1 MEFYKRVLKLHHFR
15 NLGRK
20 SPTELLLNSSFEKHG
35 GLVILVGEN
44 NVGKSNVLEA
54 LTIFNDADIKL
65 CSEEDYFKNH
75 KKDTLLSLEEE
86 TILDRKITG
95 FSCVDLKIQ
104 TKEVNKGLKE
114 LSKTLISYP
123 FEKHVEALGEQ
134 CNNSVYIPTN
144 NNDYSK
150 ICTLVSNFIN
160 LITSYNSL
168 GLFLHFYKEKLKLS
182 EFVTEYANA
191 TNNLFFKELI
201 KHVSGNSEW
210 IKNFCQCIKEII
222 KHNTPDKKYNTDEF
236 FVMRQ
241 HKQNQLAKIYSC
253 FKKLSE
259 GEIKPKDVEY
269 ILKKLEEL
277 DKIFKT
283 TDFTKFTPKT
293 EALLNEQS
301 QEKLSEFVKEMIEK
315 IDEKYPINENFK
327 QQFRTFRLNIG
338 NLKKEIK
345 NSLKNLDK
353 IGEDFERKKERLI
366 REIENDCKNQKVLKF
381 NYDVLLD
388 NIQQICKNY
397 IASHAVNDVSK
408 DIKSMMCQLYLK
420 KIDLLVN
427 SEIEQY
433 RYNDFLES
441 ARKFLWEDIKTLD
454 EKSGVHLFPKNIGE
468 IKDKFET
475 NKEKFKQS
483 KNYSEFAEYCRECN
497 PYTAFQNLKNKVQ
510 FPLSGGLSY
519 KSYKLVPTMKEY
531 KEPKITDNDFKAVL
545 FTCIDYSSLS
555 EFDQW
560 DWFFRNSLFRKMDFH
575 PNAIWN
581 FFGSILKDGQALQI
595 IMFDK
600 NNDLVIYDSEKSFNI
615 PKKYLQEID
624 QELLKEIRQSKHLFP
639 IEVKRKYNNNV
650 CQFEFFKKDTS
661 HLLFKVNFTEI
672 LENLAEILEYNM
684 QLKIDSLITKEFNK
698 LLAIAEDSSQNSY
711 QLKIHVRHNNK
722 FYDYSKKSTAYEIKL
737 EIHDCRKSHDHNEP
751 IILSQQSTGFQW
763 AFNFM
768 FGFLYNVG
776 SDFSFNKNIIYV
788 MDEPAT
794 HLSVPARKEF
804 RRFLKEYAHKNHVT
818 FVLATHDPFLVDTD
832 HLDEIR
838 IVEKE
843 TEGSVI
849 KNHFNYPLN
858 NAGKDSD
865 ALDKIKRSLGVG
877 QHVFHNPQ
885 KHRIIFVE
893 GITDYCYL
901 SAFKLYFNERE
912 YKDNPIPFTF
922 LPISGLKNN
931 PNDME
936 ETIKKLCKLDN
947 HPIVLTDDDRKCVF
961 NQKATSERFKKANEE
976 MHDPIR
982 ILQLSKCD
990 ENFKQIE
997 DCFSAN
1003 DRKKYAKNK
1012 QMELAMAFK
1021 TRLLYGEKD
1030 DVVSEETKK
1039 NFLKLFEWIKKE
1051 CNNPTIKKEYIKFD
1065 YNTPRIIIERILMFK
1080 KMCLSLIAISGVCVG
1095 AKDLDFKL
1103 DYRATGGKLMGKMTD
1118 SSLLSITSMNDEPV
1132 VIKNLIV
1139 NRGNSCEATKKV
1151 EPKLGD
1157 KFKKEKLFDHE
1168 LKYSQQIFY
1177 RLDCKP
1183 NQLLEVKIIT
1193 DKGEYYHK
1201 FSK

>member
-20 SPTELLLNSSFEKHG
+20 SPTELLLNSSFENKHG

-65 CSEEDYFKNH
+65 CSENDYFKAH
-75 KKDTLLSLEEE
+75 ESEDTVLNLEEE
-86 TILDRKITG
+86 TILDHKITD
-95 FSCVDLKIQ
+95 FSCVDLKIR
-104 TKEVNKGLKE
+104 TEEIGEGLKE

-134 CNNSVYIPTN
+134 CSNSVYIPTN
-144 NNDYSK
+144 NNDYSN
-150 ICTLVSNFIN
+150 ICTLMSNFIN

-182 EFVTEYANA
+182 ELVTEYANA

-210 IKNFCQCIKEII
+210 IKNFCQCVKEI
-222 KHNTPDKKYNTDEF
+222 KKCNTPNKRYNSDEF
-236 FVMRQ
+236 FIMGK
-241 HKQNQLAKIYSC
+241 HKQNQLEKIYSC

-259 GEIKPKDVEY
+259 KEIKPKDVEY
-269 ILKKLEEL
+269 ILKKLEAL
-277 DKIFKT
+277 DEIFKT
-283 TDFTKFTPKT
+283 TDSNTKFTPKT

-315 IDEKYPINENFK
+315 IDEKYPISENFK
-327 QQFRTFRLNIG
+327 QQFRTFRSSIG
-338 NLKKEIK
+338 NLKKKIK
-345 NSLKNLDK
+345 NSLKYLEKTREN
-353 IGEDFERKKERLI
+353 FERKKESWI
-366 REIENDCKNQKVLKF
+366 KEIGNDCKNQKTLKF

-388 NIQQICKNY
+388 NIQQICEKY
-397 IASHAVNDVSK
+397 IASHVVSDESK
-408 DIKSMMCQLYLK
+408 DMKSMMCQFYLEK
-420 KIDLLVN
+420 MELLSNSKIRRYQYDDLLK
-427 SEIEQY
+427 
-433 RYNDFLES
+433 S
-441 ARKFLWEDIKTLD
+441 AKKSLWESIKILD
-454 EKSGVHLFPKNIGE
+454 NESGVHLFPKNIGE
-468 IKDKFET
+468 IKDKFEA

-483 KNYSEFAEYCRECN
+483 KNVSEFAEYCRECN
-497 PYTAFQNLKNKVQ
+497 PYTAFQNLRNKVQ

-519 KSYKLVPTMKEY
+519 KFNKLVPTMKEY
-531 KEPKITDNDFKAVL
+531 KEPKITDNDLKTAL

-555 EFDQW
+555 EFDQS
-560 DWFFRNSLFRKMDFH
+560 DWFFRNSLFRKMGFH
-575 PNAIWN
+575 PNTIWN
-581 FFGSILKDGQALQI
+581 FFGRILKDGQALQI

-600 NNDLVIYDSEKSFNI
+600 NNDLVIYDFEKSFNI

-624 QELLKEIRQSKHLFP
+624 QELLKEIRQSEFP
-639 IEVKRKYNNNV
+639 FNIEAKGECDNNV

-672 LENLAEILEYNM
+672 LENIAEILEYNM
-684 QLKIDSLITKEFNK
+684 QLKIDSLIAKEFNE
-698 LLAIAEDSSQNSY
+698 LLAIAEDSPQDSY

-722 FYDYSKKSTAYEIKL
+722 FYDYSKEYTAYEIKL
-737 EIHDCRKSHDHNEP
+737 EIHDCRKSDNQNEP

-776 SDFSFNKNIIYV
+776 SDFSFNHNIIYV

-794 HLSVPARKEF
+794 PLSVPARKEF
-804 RRFLKEYAHKNHVT
+804 RKFLKEYAHKNHVT

-849 KNHFNYPLN
+849 KNSFNYPLN
-858 NAGKDSD
+858 NASKDSD
-865 ALDKIKRSLGVG
+865 ALDKIKRYLGVG

-901 SAFKLYFNERE
+901 SAFKLYLYYKE

-931 PNDME
+931 PNDMK
-936 ETIKKLCKLDN
+936 ETIQKLCELDN
-947 HPIVLTDDDRKCVF
+947 HPIVLIDDDRKCVF
-961 NQKATSERFKKANEE
+961 NQQATSERFKRANKYLGN
-976 MHDPIR
+976 PIT
-982 ILQLSKCD
+982 ILQLSDCD
-990 ENFKQIE
+990 RHFKQIE

-1012 QMELAMAFK
+1012 RMELAMAFK
-1021 TRLLYGEKD
+1021 TRLLYSGKD
-1030 DVVSEETKK
+1030 DVVSEETKE
-1039 NFLKLFEWIKKE
+1039 NFLCLFEWIKK
-1051 CNNPTIKKEYIKFD
+1051 
-1065 YNTPRIIIERILMFK
+1065 R
-1080 KMCLSLIAISGVCVG
+1080 V
-1095 AKDLDFKL
+1095 
-1103 DYRATGGKLMGKMTD
+1103 
-1118 SSLLSITSMNDEPV
+1118 
-1132 VIKNLIV
+1132 
-1139 NRGNSCEATKKV
+1139 
-1151 EPKLGD
+1151 
-1157 KFKKEKLFDHE
+1157 
-1168 LKYSQQIFY
+1168 
-1177 RLDCKP
+1177 
-1183 NQLLEVKIIT
+1183 
-1193 DKGEYYHK
+1193 
-1201 FSK
+1201 

>member
-1 MEFYKRVLKLHHFR
+1 MKFYKRVLKLHHFR
-15 NLGRK
+15 NLGK
-20 SPTELLLNSSFEKHG
+20 NSLAELLLNSSFEKHG

-54 LTIFNDADIKL
+54 LKIFNDADVKL
-65 CSEEDYFKNH
+65 CSEKDYFKAH
-75 KKDTLLSLEEE
+75 EKDTILSLEEE
-86 TILDRKITG
+86 TSLDHKITD

-104 TKEVNKGLKE
+104 TKGVSEELRE
-114 LSKTLISYP
+114 LSKILISYP
-123 FEKHVEALGEQ
+123 FEKHIEALGEQ
-134 CNNSVYIPTN
+134 CSNFVSIPTN
-144 NNDYSK
+144 NNDYSN
-150 ICTLVSNFIN
+150 ICTLVSDFIN

-168 GLFLHFYKEKLKLS
+168 ESFLHFYKEKLKLS
-182 EFVTEYANA
+182 ELVTKYADA
-191 TNNLFFKELI
+191 TNNLLFKELI

-222 KHNTPDKKYNTDEF
+222 KRNTPDKKYNTDEF
-236 FVMRQ
+236 FVMGQ
-241 HKQNQLAKIYSC
+241 HKQNQLEKIYSH

-259 GEIKPKDVEY
+259 KEIKPKDVEY
-269 ILKKLEEL
+269 ILKKLEAL
-277 DKIFKT
+277 DEIFKT
-283 TDFTKFTPKT
+283 TDFTKFTPET
-293 EALLNEQS
+293 E
-301 QEKLSEFVKEMIEK
+301 VKDIIKE

-338 NLKKEIK
+338 NLKKKIK
-345 NSLKNLDK
+345 NSLKDLEK
-353 IGEDFERKKERLI
+353 TREDFERKKERLI

-408 DIKSMMCQLYLK
+408 DIKSMMCQFYLEK
-420 KIDLLVN
+420 MELLSNSKIRRYQYDDLLK
-427 SEIEQY
+427 
-433 RYNDFLES
+433 S
-441 ARKFLWEDIKTLD
+441 ARKSLWENIKTLD
-454 EKSGVHLFPKNIGE
+454 NESGIHLFPKNIGE

-483 KNYSEFAEYCRECN
+483 RNYSEFAEHCRECN
-497 PYTAFQNLKNKVQ
+497 PYTAFQNLRNKVQ
-510 FPLSGGLSY
+510 FPLSGGLSHQFDE
-519 KSYKLVPTMKEY
+519 LVPTMKEY
-531 KEPKITDNDFKAVL
+531 KEPKITDNDLKTAL
-545 FTCIDYSSLS
+545 FILFDYSSPS
-555 EFDQW
+555 EFNQS

-575 PNAIWN
+575 PNTIWN
-581 FFGSILKDGQALQI
+581 FFLSILKDGQALQI

-600 NNDLVIYDSEKSFNI
+600 NNDLVIYDFEKSFNI

-661 HLLFKVNFTEI
+661 HLLFNVNFTEI

-684 QLKIDSLITKEFNK
+684 QLKIDSLITKEFNE
-698 LLAIAEDSSQNSY
+698 LLAIAEDSSQDSY

-737 EIHDCRKSHDHNEP
+737 EIHDCRKSDNQNEP

-776 SDFSFNKNIIYV
+776 SHFSLNKNIIYV

-804 RRFLKEYAHKNHVT
+804 RKFLKEYAHKNHVT

-849 KNHFNYPLN
+849 KNSFNYPLN
-858 NAGKDSD
+858 NASKDSD
-865 ALDKIKRSLGVG
+865 ALYQIKRSLGVD

-901 SAFKLYFNERE
+901 SAFKLYFNKHNPQ

-931 PNDME
+931 PNEME
-936 ETIKKLCKLDN
+936 ETIQKLCELDN
-947 HPIVLTDDDRKCVF
+947 NPIVLTDDDRKCDF
-961 NQKATSERFKKANEE
+961 DQNATSERFKKANEE
-976 MHDPIR
+976 MHDPIT

-1003 DRKKYAKNK
+1003 DREKYAKNK
-1012 QMELAMAFK
+1012 RKELAMAFK

-1030 DVVSEETKK
+1030 AIEKQTKR
-1039 NFLKLFEWIKKE
+1039 NFLKLFKWI
-1051 CNNPTIKKEYIKFD
+1051 
-1065 YNTPRIIIERILMFK
+1065 
-1080 KMCLSLIAISGVCVG
+1080 AW
-1095 AKDLDFKL
+1095 
-1103 DYRATGGKLMGKMTD
+1103 ATNL
-1118 SSLLSITSMNDEPV
+1118 
-1132 VIKNLIV
+1132 IKN
-1139 NRGNSCEATKKV
+1139 
-1151 EPKLGD
+1151 
-1157 KFKKEKLFDHE
+1157 
-1168 LKYSQQIFY
+1168 
-1177 RLDCKP
+1177 
-1183 NQLLEVKIIT
+1183 
-1193 DKGEYYHK
+1193 
-1201 FSK
+1201 

>member
-20 SPTELLLNSSFEKHG
+20 SPAKLLLNSSFDEKHG

-54 LTIFNDADIKL
+54 LTIFNDADVKL
-65 CSEEDYFKNH
+65 CSENDCFKAH
-75 KKDTLLSLEEE
+75 EKDSLLSLEEE

-104 TKEVNKGLKE
+104 TKEVSEGLKE
-114 LSKTLISYP
+114 LSKILISYP
-123 FEKHVEALGEQ
+123 FEKHVEALSEQ
-134 CNNSVYIPTN
+134 CSNSVYIPTN
-144 NNDYSK
+144 NNDYSN

-168 GLFLHFYKEKLKLS
+168 GLFLHFYKEKLKLGA
-182 EFVTEYANA
+182 FTTRQAD
-191 TNNLFFKELI
+191 NLLFKELI

-210 IKNFCQCIKEII
+210 IKTFCQHIKEII
-222 KHNTPDKKYNTDEF
+222 KHNTPNKKYNTDEF
-236 FVMRQ
+236 FVMGQ
-241 HKQNQLAKIYSC
+241 HKQNQLAKIYSY

-259 GEIKPKDVEY
+259 GEIKPQNED
-269 ILKKLEEL
+269 ILKKLKGL
-277 DKIFKT
+277 DEIFRT
-283 TDFTKFTPKT
+283 TDFDEKFAPKIKV
-293 EALLNEQS
+293 LQNEQS
-301 QEKLSEFVKEMIEK
+301 QEIPSELIKDIIEE
-315 IDEKYPINENFK
+315 IDKKYPINENFK
-327 QQFRTFRLNIG
+327 QQFKKFRTNTVS
-338 NLKKEIK
+338 LKNKIK

-353 IGEDFERKKERLI
+353 TRKDFERKKESLI
-366 REIENDCKNQKVLKF
+366 QEIENYCESEYNSEKESKI
-381 NYDVLLD
+381 NYDLLLD
-388 NIQQICKNY
+388 NIQQICKKY
-397 IASHAVNDVSK
+397 IASHIVNDVSK
-408 DIKSMMCQLYLK
+408 DMKSMMFQFYLK
-420 KIDLLVN
+420 QIDLLFN
-427 SEIEQY
+427 SEIVRH
-433 RYNDFLES
+433 RYSNFFES
-441 ARKFLWEDIKTLD
+441 ARKSLWESIKTLD
-454 EKSGVHLFPKNIGE
+454 ETSNARLFPKNIDE
-468 IKDKFET
+468 IKDKFEA
-475 NKEKFKQS
+475 NKEKFKKS
-483 KNYSEFAEYCRECN
+483 KNYSEFAEHCRECN
-497 PYTAFQNLKNKVQ
+497 PYTAFQGLRNKVQ

-519 KSYKLVPTMKEY
+519 KFDKLVPTMKEY
-531 KEPKITDNDFKAVL
+531 KELKITDNDLKTAL
-545 FTCIDYSSLS
+545 FTLFGYSSPS

-595 IMFDK
+595 MFDK
-600 NNDLVIYDSEKSFNI
+600 NNNLEIYSIYNKSFVI

-624 QELLKEIRQSKHLFP
+624 QESLKEIRQSEFP
-639 IEVKRKYNNNV
+639 FNIEAKGECDNNV

-684 QLKIDSLITKEFNK
+684 QLKIDSSIAKEFNK
-698 LLAIAEDSSQNSY
+698 LLAIAQDSPQDNY

-737 EIHDCRKSHDHNEP
+737 EIHDCRKSHEQNKP
-751 IILSQQSTGFQW
+751 IILNQQSTGFQW

-776 SDFSFNKNIIYV
+776 SNFSFNKNIIYV

-804 RRFLKEYAHKNHVT
+804 RKFLKEYAHKNHVT
-818 FVLATHDPFLVDTD
+818 FVVATHDPFLVDTD

-858 NAGKDSD
+858 NASKDSD

-901 SAFKLYFNERE
+901 SAFKLYFNERDF
-912 YKDNPIPFTF
+912 KDNPIPFTF

-931 PNDME
+931 PNEMK
-936 ETIKKLCKLDN
+936 ETIQKLCELDN
-947 HPIVLTDDDRKCVF
+947 NPIVLTDDDRKCDSDQ
-961 NQKATSERFKKANEE
+961 NATSERFKKANEE

-1012 QMELAMAFK
+1012 CKELAMAFK
-1021 TRLLYGEKD
+1021 TRLLYGGEDAVEKQ
-1030 DVVSEETKK
+1030 TKR
-1039 NFLKLFEWIKKE
+1039 NFLKLFKWV
-1051 CNNPTIKKEYIKFD
+1051 
-1065 YNTPRIIIERILMFK
+1065 
-1080 KMCLSLIAISGVCVG
+1080 AW
-1095 AKDLDFKL
+1095 
-1103 DYRATGGKLMGKMTD
+1103 ATNL
-1118 SSLLSITSMNDEPV
+1118 
-1132 VIKNLIV
+1132 IKN
-1139 NRGNSCEATKKV
+1139 
-1151 EPKLGD
+1151 
-1157 KFKKEKLFDHE
+1157 
-1168 LKYSQQIFY
+1168 
-1177 RLDCKP
+1177 
-1183 NQLLEVKIIT
+1183 
-1193 DKGEYYHK
+1193 
-1201 FSK
+1201 

>member
-1 MEFYKRVLKLHHFR
+1 MKFYKRVLKLHHFR
-15 NLGRK
+15 NLGK
-20 SPTELLLNSSFEKHG
+20 NLPTELLLNSSFENKHG
-35 GLVILVGEN
+35 GLVVLVGEN

-54 LTIFNDADIKL
+54 LTIFNDADVKL
-65 CSEEDYFKNH
+65 CNEEDYFKPH
-75 KKDTLLSLEEE
+75 EKDSLLSLEEE
-86 TILDRKITG
+86 TILDHKITG
-95 FSCVDLKIQ
+95 FSCVDLRIQ
-104 TKEVNKGLKE
+104 TKGVSEELKE
-114 LSKTLISYP
+114 LSKILISYP
-123 FEKHVEALGEQ
+123 FEKHVKALGEQ
-134 CNNSVYIPTN
+134 CNNIVSIPTN
-144 NNDYSK
+144 NNDYSN
-150 ICTLVSNFIN
+150 IRTLVSDFIN

-182 EFVTEYANA
+182 ELVTKYADV
-191 TNNLFFKELI
+191 TNNLLFKELI
-201 KHVSGNSEW
+201 KHVSGNSEG

-236 FVMRQ
+236 FVMGQ
-241 HKQNQLAKIYSC
+241 HKQNQLAKIYSY

-259 GEIKPKDVEY
+259 GEIKPQNED
-269 ILKKLEEL
+269 ILKKLKSL
-277 DKIFKT
+277 DEIFKT
-283 TDFTKFTPKT
+283 TDFTKFTPET
-293 EALLNEQS
+293 E
-301 QEKLSEFVKEMIEK
+301 VKDIIKE

-338 NLKKEIK
+338 NLKKKIK
-345 NSLKNLDK
+345 NSLKYLEK
-353 IGEDFERKKERLI
+353 TREDFERKKERLI

-388 NIQQICKNY
+388 NIQQICKKY
-397 IASHAVNDVSK
+397 IASHVVSDESK
-408 DIKSMMCQLYLK
+408 DIKSMMCQFYLK

-433 RYNDFLES
+433 RYNDFFES
-441 ARKFLWEDIKTLD
+441 TRKSLWENIKTLD

-468 IKDKFET
+468 IKDKFEA

-497 PYTAFQNLKNKVQ
+497 PYTAFQNLRNKVQ

-519 KSYKLVPTMKEY
+519 KSYKLVQTMKEY
-531 KEPKITDNDFKAVL
+531 KEPKITDNGLKTAL
-545 FTCIDYSSLS
+545 FTLFDYSSPS

-600 NNDLVIYDSEKSFNI
+600 NNDLEVYFGFDKSFVI

-624 QELLKEIRQSKHLFP
+624 QESLKEIRQSEFP
-639 IEVKRKYNNNV
+639 FNIEVKRKYNNNNV
-650 CQFEFFKKDTS
+650 CQLEFFNDKS
-661 HLLFKVNFTEI
+661 SLLFKVNFTEI

-684 QLKIDSLITKEFNK
+684 QLKIDSLITKEFNR
-698 LLAIAEDSSQNSY
+698 LLAIAEDSPQDSY

-722 FYDYSKKSTAYEIKL
+722 LPREKSTAYEIKL
-737 EIHDCRKSHDHNEP
+737 EIHDCRKSDNQKP

-768 FGFLYNVG
+768 FGFLYNWG
-776 SDFSFNKNIIYV
+776 SHFSLNKNIIYV

-794 HLSVPARKEF
+794 PLSVPARKEF

-843 TEGSVI
+843 TEGSAI

-858 NAGKDSD
+858 NASKDSD

-912 YKDNPIPFTF
+912 FKDNPIPFTF
-922 LPISGLKNN
+922 LPISGLKKES
-931 PNDME
+931 DEMK
-936 ETIKKLCKLDN
+936 ETIQKLCELDN

-961 NQKATSERFKKANEE
+961 NQQATSERFKRANEE
-976 MHDPIR
+976 MGDPIT

-990 ENFKQIE
+990 RYFKQIE

-1003 DRKKYAKNK
+1003 DREKYAKNK
-1012 QMELAMAFK
+1012 CKELAMAFK

-1030 DVVSEETKK
+1030 DVMSEETKK

-1051 CNNPTIKKEYIKFD
+1051 CNNLTIKKEYIKFD
-1065 YNTPRIIIERILMFK
+1065 YNTLQIL
-1080 KMCLSLIAISGVCVG
+1080 
-1095 AKDLDFKL
+1095 
-1103 DYRATGGKLMGKMTD
+1103 
-1118 SSLLSITSMNDEPV
+1118 LL
-1132 VIKNLIV
+1132 
-1139 NRGNSCEATKKV
+1139 
-1151 EPKLGD
+1151 
-1157 KFKKEKLFDHE
+1157 
-1168 LKYSQQIFY
+1168 
-1177 RLDCKP
+1177 
-1183 NQLLEVKIIT
+1183 
-1193 DKGEYYHK
+1193 KG
-1201 FSK
+1201 F